1 MDHTDFSLHPALAL
15 ALGFHYP
22 RPGSSQALGDAT
34 TATHGIVQRH
44 LQLFV
49 EEVAELSLAKWE
61 ELHTETLDLSP
72 KFIPYVG
79 HVMWGDNYRR
89 GEFMADLK
97 GAMRETGTVLNGE
110 LPDHLEPILRYLAAT
125 DEPLEDLVDVLPG
138 ATTTMKK
145 TLKAESPGNPYL
157 HLLDA
162 TVAFVADLR
171 PLTIG
176 TRR

>member
-1 MDHTDFSLHPALAL
+1 MLHTTSTLHPALAL
-15 ALGFHYP
+15 ALGYHYP
-22 RPGSSQALGDAT
+22 RPGSAEQLADAVH
-34 TATHGIVQRH
+34 ATHGVVQRH

-49 EEVAELSLAKWE
+49 DDVSALSLAEWE
-61 ELHTETLDLSP
+61 ELHTATLDLSP
-72 KFIPYVG
+72 KVITYVG
-79 HVMWGDNYRR
+79 HIMWGDNYRR

-97 GAMRETGTVLNGE
+97 GAMRETGTALEGE
-110 LPDHLEPILRYLAAT
+110 LPDHLEPILRYLAVAET
-125 DEPLEDLVDVLPG
+125 PMKDLVDVLPG

-145 TLKAESPGNPYL
+145 NLKAESPGNPYL